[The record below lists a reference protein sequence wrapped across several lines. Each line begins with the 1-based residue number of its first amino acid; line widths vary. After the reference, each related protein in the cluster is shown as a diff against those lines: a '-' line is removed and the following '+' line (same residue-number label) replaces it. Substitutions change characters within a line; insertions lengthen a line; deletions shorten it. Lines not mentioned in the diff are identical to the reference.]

1 MNDLLF
7 LCVANSA
14 RSQMAE
20 GLARQLF
27 GQNVRVQS
35 AGSHPSSVNP
45 LAVTV
50 MQEIGIDISQ
60 QTSKSVDMVYAYA
73 FDTFITLCRQEVCPI
88 FLTSARQMHWPL
100 TDPATGPLDQD
111 ARLQCFRDVRDEIAK
126 RLKSL

>member
-1 MNDLLF
+1 MNDRLF

-35 AGSHPSSVNP
+35 AGSQPSSVNP

-60 QTSKSVDMVYAYA
+60 QTSKSVDMVDADA
-73 FDTFITLCRQEVCPI
+73 VDTVITLCRQEVCPI

>member
-45 LAVTV
+45 LAVKV

-60 QTSKSVDMVYAYA
+60 QTSKSVDMVDADA
-73 FDTFITLCRQEVCPI
+73 VDTVITLCRQEVCPI

-100 TDPATGPLDQD
+100 TDPATGPSDQD

>member
-45 LAVTV
+45 LAVKV

-60 QTSKSVDMVYAYA
+60 QTSKSVDMVDADA
-73 FDTFITLCRQEVCPI
+73 VDTVITLCRQEVCPI
-88 FLTSARQMHWPL
+88 FLTSARQMRWPL
-100 TDPATGPLDQD
+100 TDPATGPSDQD

>member
-45 LAVTV
+45 LAVKV

-60 QTSKSVDMVYAYA
+60 QTSKSVDLVDADA
-73 FDTFITLCRQEVCPI
+73 VDTVITLCRQEVCPI

-100 TDPATGPLDQD
+100 TDPATGPSDQD

>member
-35 AGSHPSSVNP
+35 AGSHPSSVTP

-60 QTSKSVDMVYAYA
+60 QTSKSVDMVDADA
-73 FDTFITLCRQEVCPI
+73 VDTVITLCRQEVCPI

>member
-45 LAVTV
+45 LAVKV

-60 QTSKSVDMVYAYA
+60 QTAKSVDMVDADA
-73 FDTFITLCRQEVCPI
+73 VDTVITLCRQEVCPI

-100 TDPATGPLDQD
+100 TDPATGPSDQD

>member
-35 AGSHPSSVNP
+35 AGSQPSSVNP

-60 QTSKSVDMVYAYA
+60 QTSKSVDMVDADA
-73 FDTFITLCRQEVCPI
+73 VDTVITLCRQEVCPI